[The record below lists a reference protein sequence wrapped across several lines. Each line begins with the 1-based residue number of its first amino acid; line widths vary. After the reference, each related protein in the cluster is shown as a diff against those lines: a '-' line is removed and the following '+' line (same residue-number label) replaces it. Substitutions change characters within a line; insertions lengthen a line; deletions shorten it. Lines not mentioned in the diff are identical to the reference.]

1 VLFFTRLIAIRTDPP
16 LVTRSVSCDPPD
28 TLQIDGPAPIP
39 CVGKPRLSRL
49 NLRLFHF
56 ETGYL
61 RSFFF
66 VLHFLLFVLHFHLR
80 IPVLCSLCD
89 PGWPEEAAHNPQ
101 YHGVCAQGH
110 RRIRI
115 RERSTLFYIGES
127 RKSAHQG
134 AGTSPL
140 LFEMPVYV
148 LVYRL
153 IFLLAICFGLF
164 LDLFFLLAICLLYV
178 FFWAA
183 IHQDVWF
190 VLWAFVRLLLLL
202 YYLQLRIYG
211 RCKACFYLLLHSPVL
226 SSRGPSLQSGSA
238 HESKPLP
245 WFHSL

>member
-39 CVGKPRLSRL
+39 CVGKLRLSRL

-56 ETGYL
+56 EPGYI

-134 AGTSPL
+134 AGTCPL

-178 FFWAA
+178 FFLGCYSSRCMVCFVGFRSFVTPLVLSPAA
-183 IHQDVWF
+183 NIRTLQG
-190 VLWAFVRLLLLL
+190 LLLFTLAQPCAL
-202 YYLQLRIYG
+202 IARTLFAKRE
-211 RCKACFYLLLHSPVL
+211 RS
-226 SSRGPSLQSGSA
+226 
-238 HESKPLP
+238 
-245 WFHSL
+245 